1 MCRIV
6 NFKVYGSKE
15 ALNKAFGNHW
25 TYIGRANRYAG
36 LPQSP
41 LANPFKASAFGGQ
54 QGATLPHYRR
64 WLWKRIQDGD
74 EGVVTALRD
83 ITEDSVLVCYCKPG
97 PCHGDVVKAA
107 AAWQRKARLE
117 TTGIAVFVSGH
128 RDLTPVEFA
137 EHYMTRL
144 DEAVSQD
151 CRFVVGDAPGAD
163 AMAQLHVA
171 QRVDRK
177 RVTVFHAGQQPRFNN
192 GFHTSGGYRT
202 QTAKDAAMTRA
213 SDEDSARVRPGKNIR
228 CCQ

>member
-137 EHYMTRL
+137 EHYNGSASRGATSRPKTRH
-144 DEAVSQD
+144 
-151 CRFVVGDAPGAD
+151 RFPRWPTTPLQQRFPHIWWLPNADGQRCSYDA
-163 AMAQLHVA
+163 
-171 QRVDRK
+171 
-177 RVTVFHAGQQPRFNN
+177 
-192 GFHTSGGYRT
+192 GF
-202 QTAKDAAMTRA
+202 
-213 SDEDSARVRPGKNIR
+213 
-228 CCQ
+228 